1 MPGKSDGGRRGRGF
15 GQRRG
20 ARESGASGEG
30 RGRGIC
36 ASRGGGGERQQLER
50 RAECLERRLAEVRA
64 RLEALRSSAPEQEQ
78 PRQ

>member
-1 MPGKSDGGRRGRGF
+1 MRGRNDSGRRGCGF

-20 ARESGASGEG
+20 AGESGASGEG

-36 ASRGGGGERQQLER
+36 ARRRGGGDRQQLER
-50 RAECLERRLAEVRA
+50 RAECLERRLAEVRE
-64 RLEALRSSAPEQEQ
+64 RLEALRNSAPEQEP

>member
-1 MPGKSDGGRRGRGF
+1 MPGRNDGGRRGRGS

-20 ARESGASGEG
+20 ACESGASGEG

-36 ASRGGGGERQQLER
+36 ARRGGGGERLQLER

-64 RLEALRSSAPEQEQ
+64 RLEALRSSAPEQEPPGQ
-78 PRQ
+78 